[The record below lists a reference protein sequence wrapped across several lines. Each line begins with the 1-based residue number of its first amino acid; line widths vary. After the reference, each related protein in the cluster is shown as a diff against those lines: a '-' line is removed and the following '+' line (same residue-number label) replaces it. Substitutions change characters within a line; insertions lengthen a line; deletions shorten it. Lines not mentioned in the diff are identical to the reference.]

1 MVAEEKRG
9 EAGRTGAGFQ
19 LPEVNWAL
27 AAEAEPAE
35 GASATGTA
43 EGTASAKGEA
53 AKGEAAEAGSGA
65 ATAVLPAQAERERPA
80 TPPAVPPVPAP
91 DTATAAAARAA
102 AAPTAA
108 GTPEAVA
115 AASVAEP
122 TTDTGTDQGPRPGRV
137 SRPMIAAAVAVGL
150 VLVGTSVVVTQLGG
164 NEHKGGP
171 AQADAPPGYGQSGG
185 DGGNGFVP
193 NFDEHGGTSGSG
205 GSPAPGQP
213 DAAVPAADAGTG
225 TPTPG
230 DQPASAPNGAAG
242 SGGAGG
248 SAGRTGGAAN
258 PGGGTASSNAAPGR
272 TQGGSGSGAAAAAAA
287 GGAAGS
293 AAGGAANPAP
303 QNPAPQQPAPQNPAP
318 QQPASQNPAPPPA
331 QKPAPTVV
339 VTGPYC
345 GNKSGAYSQKGWFD
359 QGDSGWR
366 SNSGG
371 WSGDG
376 CNGTYTSVPMS
387 GDTKDD
393 GNSVVWTFTL
403 DKVTSCTLD
412 VYIPASGDV
421 KKVGGNPTY
430 YTVQSG
436 SGSSDFKINQASNQ
450 GRWVGEGTFQYRGSL
465 SVTLHTRGQ
474 DWVGGNK
481 TYAHHAASAMR
492 VTCTP

>member
-27 AAEAEPAE
+27 AAEVEPPE
-35 GASATGTA
+35 GASAA
-43 EGTASAKGEA
+43 AASEGTAS

-65 ATAVLPAQAERERPA
+65 ATAVLPAQPEREQPA
-80 TPPAVPPVPAP
+80 APPAVPPVPAP
-91 DTATAAAARAA
+91 ATATTTAAPAT

-122 TTDTGTDQGPRPGRV
+122 STDTGTDQGPRPGRV

-205 GSPAPGQP
+205 GTPAPGQP
-213 DAAVPAADAGTG
+213 DAVVPAADAGTG
-225 TPTPG
+225 TPAPG
-230 DQPASAPNGAAG
+230 DQPASAPNGTG
-242 SGGAGG
+242 SGGGAGG
-248 SAGRTGGAAN
+248 TAARSGGAAN
-258 PGGGTASSNAAPGR
+258 SGGGKASSTTAPGR
-272 TQGGSGSGAAAAAAA
+272 AQDGSGSGSGSGGAAAAAA

-318 QQPASQNPAPPPA
+318 PPASQQPAPPPP
-331 QKPAPTVV
+331 QKAAPTVV

-345 GNKSGAYSQKGWFD
+345 GNKSGVYSQKGWFD

-371 WSGDG
+371 YSGDG

-387 GDTKDD
+387 GDGSDD
-393 GNSVVWTFTL
+393 KNSVVWTFTV

-436 SGSSDFKINQASNQ
+436 SGSSDFKINQTSNQ